1 MALRTYAWL
10 PVLLLTAASPAG
22 SVAGQGVDRPSGSLE
37 LVTKRFYTMQGRTH
51 VDAIAQVPL
60 DLVTV
65 LDEGRD
71 TRSGVY
77 TVNIEV
83 SDSDGLILT
92 SSTWTREVPEQFLA
106 VRGASTNEH
115 FSFAVQEGTYH
126 LEVSVADSAAGTSHS
141 VSETFTA
148 YDGAPVI
155 SDLLLTSEMRRSRDG
170 ESQAAPGE
178 IQKGSLYLVATPS
191 PVLTFEN
198 STLYYYVEHY
208 PGVES
213 SLQTTASVIGADGRE
228 FVSIPEQIELSDRGG
243 AMARGI
249 PLAGLPAG
257 EYEMRLTVHYPD
269 TVVVQNATFA
279 MHGLIAEPSRPV
291 PGMTDLFAYYTE
303 EQLDSLYAPLVTLI
317 DAAERGIYEHL
328 SMTGK
333 RNFLRAFWQ
342 RRDETPATVENEVMT
357 RFYVAIAAAARRFR
371 EGGAAEIPGWRTD
384 RGRIFLK
391 YGEPDEVLSRA
402 QQRGFTNP
410 YEVWKYTRGR
420 PLKFIFYDETGFGNY
435 GLIHSDDRNEV
446 GYGNW
451 ETLLGE
457 EAVED
462 ALNF

>member
-10 PVLLLTAASPAG
+10 PALLLTVASPVG
-22 SVAGQGVDRPSGSLE
+22 VVAGQGVAQPDGSLE

-51 VDAIAQVPL
+51 VDAIARVPL

-65 LDEGRD
+65 LEGGD

-77 TVNIEV
+77 TVNIAV
-83 SDSDGLILT
+83 SDGDGLILT

-106 VRGASTNEH
+106 VRGASTNEQI
-115 FSFAVQEGTYH
+115 SFAVQEGTYH
-126 LEVSVADSAAGTSHS
+126 LELSVVDSATGASQS
-141 VSETFTA
+141 ASETFTA

-208 PGVES
+208 PGVAS
-213 SLQTTASVIGADGRE
+213 SLHTTASVIGADGRE
-228 FVSIPEQIELSDRGG
+228 FVSIPEQIELPERGG
-243 AMARGI
+243 AMARAI

-269 TVVVQNATFA
+269 TVVVQNATFT
-279 MHGLIAEPSRPV
+279 MRGLIAEPSRPV
-291 PGMTDLFAYYTE
+291 PGMAADLFEHYTE

-317 DAAERGIYEHL
+317 DAAERGIYQHL

-333 RNFLRAFWQ
+333 RNFLRTFWQ
-342 RRDETPATVENEVMT
+342 RRDETPGTVENEVMT
-357 RFYVAIAAAARRFR
+357 RFYGAIAVAARRFR

-391 YGEPDEVLSRA
+391 YGEPDEVLSRV

-435 GLIHSDDRNEV
+435 VLIRSDDRTEV

-451 ETLLGE
+451 EMLLGE